1 MFSFQWIICIIKKVY
16 SPAYIEF
23 ILLPISCS
31 AHWFPTSFKVFP
43 WRRKFMRCQ
52 MRWDVCRF
60 NRFKGRYHWAKIL
73 VSKLQLMLHNLQI
86 HWNVILLQGRVLS
99 KLLDSEKVRI
109 ERAIDLRAKRAGH
122 LGDERKRLKFFHGL
136 LSEDTSEQGVIQG
149 VVDYEGA
156 FHKFV
161 DAHKS

>member
-1 MFSFQWIICIIKKVY
+1 MSDEVRRTSLQQVQREIPLSEDPRVET
-16 SPAYIEF
+16 A
-23 ILLPISCS
+23 
-31 AHWFPTSFKVFP
+31 AHVAQSGTADSLECNITS
-43 WRRKFMRCQ
+43 RQ
-52 MRWDVCRF
+52 
-60 NRFKGRYHWAKIL
+60 
-73 VSKLQLMLHNLQI
+73 
-86 HWNVILLQGRVLS
+86 RVLS

-109 ERAIDLRAKRAGH
+109 ERAIDLRVKRAGH
-122 LGDERKRLKFFHGL
+122 LGDERKTLKFFQGL